1 MVLSDNV
8 AYYRKRK
15 TDIPEDVMNKRVLV
29 LSSAYICLDAY
40 MSALPAGSAEREGD
54 GYTVSPG
61 GKGLTAALTF
71 RAMGLDSILCAAVGD
86 DEYGRQ
92 IDGFLKATGVD
103 RRFLKKCAAGKSGL
117 YLSVHESDR
126 GPRIIKFP
134 QANSRLTKDDIE
146 AAFMV
151 YPDALYI
158 QNELPFELSSFAV
171 NLARSKGVPV
181 FWQPCAASDRYGQT
195 LPGSFE
201 AVIFDANE
209 VSSYCGVVPDG
220 YDKFLAAALALASHI
235 KSKYIII
242 RLPDRGAFIYD
253 GLHHE
258 MAGEYPSTY
267 LDESGSFVIYGAAF
281 VSAYLKTDGN
291 VKKAAKC
298 AAAAYAYSSSNKG
311 DVTSV
316 PSVSDLVRFL
326 KRDQY

>member
-1 MVLSDNV
+1 M
-8 AYYRKRK
+8 
-15 TDIPEDVMNKRVLV
+15 MNKRVLV
-29 LSSAYICLDAY
+29 LSSAYICLDAH
-40 MSALPAGSAEREGD
+40 MPSLPAGSAEKDGD
-54 GYTVSPG
+54 GYTVRPG

-71 RAMGLDSILCAAVGD
+71 RAMGLDSILCAAVGG
-86 DEYGRQ
+86 DEYGAQ
-92 IDGFLKATGVD
+92 IDNFLRQTGVD
-103 RRFLKKCAAGKSGL
+103 RRFIKKCAGSRTGL
-117 YLSVHESDR
+117 YLSVCESDR
-126 GPRIIKFP
+126 GPRMIKFP
-134 QANSRLTKDDIE
+134 EANSRISKEDIE

-158 QNELPFELSSFAV
+158 QNELSFELSSFAV

-181 FWQPCAASDRYGQT
+181 FWQPCAVTGRYAEV
-195 LPGSFE
+195 LPGKFE

-209 VSSYCGVVPDG
+209 VSSYCGVIPDE
-220 YDKFLAAALALASHI
+220 YDKFLAAAMALASHI

-242 RLPDRGAFIYD
+242 RLPDRGSFIYD

-267 LDESGSFVIYGAAF
+267 LDESGSSVVYGAAF
-281 VSAYLKTDGN
+281 ISAYLKTDGN

-311 DVTSV
+311 DVESV

>member
-1 MVLSDNV
+1 
-8 AYYRKRK
+8 
-15 TDIPEDVMNKRVLV
+15 MNKRVLV
-29 LSSAYICLDAY
+29 LSSAYMCLDAH
-40 MSALPAGSAEREGD
+40 MPALPAGASEREGD
-54 GYTVSPG
+54 GYNVCPG

-71 RAMGLDSILCAAVGD
+71 RAMGLDSILCAGIGD

-92 IDGFLKATGVD
+92 IDNFLMRTGVD
-103 RRFLKKCAAGKSGL
+103 RRFIKKCTGAKTGL
-117 YLSVHESDR
+117 YLSLHESDR
-126 GPRIIKFP
+126 GPRMIKFR
-134 QANSRLTKDDIE
+134 QANGRLTKDDIE

-158 QNELPFELSSFAV
+158 QNELPFELSSYAV
-171 NLARSKGVPV
+171 NVARSKGVPV
-181 FWQPCAASDRYGQT
+181 FWQPCAVPERYAEI

-209 VSSYCGVVPDG
+209 VSSYCGVSPDG
-220 YDKFLAAALALASHI
+220 YDKFLAAAMALSSHI

-253 GLHHE
+253 GLHHD

-267 LDESGSFVIYGAAF
+267 LDETGSSVVYGAAF
-281 VSAYLKTDGN
+281 ISAYLKTDGN

-311 DVTSV
+311 DVSSV

-326 KRDQY
+326 KKDQF

>member
-1 MVLSDNV
+1 
-8 AYYRKRK
+8 
-15 TDIPEDVMNKRVLV
+15 MNKRVLI
-29 LSSAYICLDAY
+29 LSSAYMCLDAY
-40 MSALPAGSAEREGD
+40 MPALPACSAERTGD
-54 GYTVSPG
+54 GYAASPG

-71 RAMGLDSILCAAVGD
+71 RAMGLDSIFCTSVGD

-92 IDGFLKATGVD
+92 IENFLEKTGVD
-103 RRFLKKCAAGKSGL
+103 RRFVKKCGGARTGL
-117 YLSVHESDR
+117 YLSVRETGR
-126 GPRIIKFP
+126 GERNIKFP
-134 QANSRLTKDDIE
+134 QANSRLKKEDIE

-171 NLARSKGVPV
+171 NVARSKGVPV
-181 FWQPCAASDRYGQT
+181 FWQPCAQADRYAET

-201 AVIFDANE
+201 AVILEANE
-209 VSSYCGVVPDG
+209 VSSYCGVEPSE
-220 YDKFLAAALALASHI
+220 YEKFLPAAMALSSHI
-235 KSKYIII
+235 KSKYIVI

-253 GLHHE
+253 GIHHD

-267 LDESGSFVIYGAAF
+267 LDESGSSVVYGAAF
-281 VSAYLKTDGN
+281 VSAYLKTEGN

-311 DVTSV
+311 DVSSV

-326 KRDQY
+326 KKDR

>member
-1 MVLSDNV
+1 
-8 AYYRKRK
+8 
-15 TDIPEDVMNKRVLV
+15 MNKRVLV

-40 MSALPAGSAEREGD
+40 MPALPAGSAEREGD
-54 GYTVSPG
+54 GYTVNPG

-71 RAMGLDSILCAAVGD
+71 RAMGLDSIFCAAVGD

-103 RRFLKKCAAGKSGL
+103 RRFLKQCAGNRTGL
-117 YLSVHESDR
+117 YMSVHESDR
-126 GPRIIKFP
+126 GPRTVKFP
-134 QANSRLTKDDIE
+134 QANSRLTKDDIQ

-158 QNELPFELSSFAV
+158 QNELPYELSSFAV

-181 FWQPCAASDRYGQT
+181 FWQPCASSTGRYAEA
-195 LPGSFE
+195 LPGRFE

-209 VSSYCGVVPDG
+209 VSSYCGVIPNE
-220 YDKFLAAALALASHI
+220 YDKFLAAAMALASHI
-235 KSKYIII
+235 NSKYIII

-267 LDESGSFVIYGAAF
+267 LDESGSSVVYGAAF
-281 VSAYLKTDGN
+281 ISAYLKTDGN

-311 DVTSV
+311 DVGSV